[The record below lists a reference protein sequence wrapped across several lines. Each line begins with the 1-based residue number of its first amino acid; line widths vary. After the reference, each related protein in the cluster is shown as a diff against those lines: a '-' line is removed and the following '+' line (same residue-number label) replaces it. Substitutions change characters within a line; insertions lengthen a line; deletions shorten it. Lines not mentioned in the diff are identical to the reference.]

1 LSAYAARPRAK
12 SMAQG
17 AILSRR
23 DPFEL
28 AALARQTPRL
38 IEGRTRSTFRALH
51 VLLPFNPL
59 NAELF
64 PSLAVPKH
72 LFQRGSLHGH
82 VCTARRRP
90 QTDSAD
96 KRQGGGFPSSLGCSD
111 EKP

>member
-1 LSAYAARPRAK
+1 
-12 SMAQG
+12 MAQG
-17 AILSRR
+17 AILNRR
-23 DPFEL
+23 DPLEL

-38 IEGRTRSTFRALH
+38 IEGRTRSTFGALH
-51 VLLPFNPL
+51 VPLPFDTL

-64 PSLAVPKH
+64 PGLAVPKH
-72 LFQRGSLHGH
+72 LLQRGSLHGH

-96 KRQGGGFPSSLGCSD
+96 KRQGGGFPSSLGCSG